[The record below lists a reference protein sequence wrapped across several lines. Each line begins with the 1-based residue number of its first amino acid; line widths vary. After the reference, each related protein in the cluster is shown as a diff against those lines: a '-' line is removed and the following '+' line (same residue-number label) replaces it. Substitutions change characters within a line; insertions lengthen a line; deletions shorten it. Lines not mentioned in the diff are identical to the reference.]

1 MQRPEEEL
9 LRSSKMTVPLICLQ
23 KQMVNISLKVK
34 KIPTFPLQQQVIHRL
49 WVMYYVNKGGENGL

>member
-49 WVMYYVNKGGENGL
+49 TER

>member
-23 KQMVNISLKVK
+23 KQMVKYIFESEKSF
-34 KIPTFPLQQQVIHRL
+34 PTFPITATGYPQVDGTVTAPIR
-49 WVMYYVNKGGENGL
+49 YVIC